1 MPMSRKKIL
10 WLCSWYPDRVQPF
23 NGDFVQRH
31 ARAAAL
37 YNDIYVVHV
46 AGDPAMKKKQ
56 EEVISVSEGLTEVL
70 IYYQNNNSFY
80 GKAINHLRWLRCAK
94 EAVAKFIS
102 ENGIPDLVHVHVP
115 FKMGTIA
122 RWLKKKYSLPY
133 VVTEHWT
140 IYQPQSPVL
149 YTGQNFFIKSIIKRT
164 VKNCDMLLPVSS
176 DLGEL
181 ICRQVAQ
188 KEFLPVVNAVDT
200 GLFFYDGTDR
210 DDKVFRFIHVSS
222 MNSLKNA
229 EGLLRAFKTF
239 LKSGGRAELDM
250 VGDTTPEIRT
260 YAASLG
266 FPAEVI
272 RFHGEI
278 SNADVARLV
287 RKADCFVL
295 FSNIENSP
303 CVIGESLCCGLPVI
317 ATTVGGISEL
327 VTEENGILVAA
338 GDEIALAAAMKRVSE
353 NSSMFSRK
361 KIAEDAFSK
370 FSYPVIGKKIDEIY
384 QSILPDK

>member
-1 MPMSRKKIL
+1 
-10 WLCSWYPDRVQPF
+10 
-23 NGDFVQRH
+23 
-31 ARAAAL
+31 
-37 YNDIYVVHV
+37 
-46 AGDPAMKKKQ
+46 
-56 EEVISVSEGLTEVL
+56 
-70 IYYQNNNSFY
+70 
-80 GKAINHLRWLRCAK
+80 
-94 EAVAKFIS
+94 
-102 ENGIPDLVHVHVP
+102 
-115 FKMGTIA
+115 
-122 RWLKKKYSLPY
+122 
-133 VVTEHWT
+133 
-140 IYQPQSPVL
+140 
-149 YTGQNFFIKSIIKRT
+149 
-164 VKNCDMLLPVSS
+164 MLLPVSS

-188 KEFLPVVNAVDT
+188 KKFLPVVNAVDT

-229 EGLLRAFKTF
+229 EGLLRAFKAF
-239 LKSGGRAELDM
+239 LKDGGKAELNM
-250 VGDTTPEIRT
+250 VGDTTPEIRD
-260 YAASLG
+260 YAASLE
-266 FPAEVI
+266 FPAGAV

-338 GDEIALAAAMKRVSE
+338 GDETALAAAMRRVSE
-353 NSSMFSRK
+353 YSSMFNRK
-361 KIAEDAFSK
+361 KIAENAFSR